1 MSVILNAW
9 LLAVFC
15 TCSTLLY
22 QLIAGSDGSGSVL
35 GLLGLE
41 ILFLTLWVGY
51 WIVLY
56 PTYFTPLRHLPTP
69 PKRKYLTGNKDIYF
83 LDNPWTDF
91 PNVVKSIPNNGLIR
105 YYGAFSRELVLVT
118 KPHALREMLGVKA
131 YDFGHS
137 SLVKLAMKRFTGSNL
152 GFISDEETKRHRK
165 SLLPA
170 FTTAHIRALVPLFW
184 SKAEEMTACFDG
196 ERAARGPDAVISLG
210 EYGSRA
216 TLDGIGLAGMAY
228 DFDTL
233 HKPENELRRRYRK
246 MIMEPTRAFYWIELL
261 SHHIDF
267 RLLLRL
273 PFKKNLEVVEASNYL
288 RGIAR
293 TVIEERKKAL
303 LETKKGGDGGNVV
316 GSVDSKDIITVA
328 LASGSFQGEQLVDH
342 VMTFL
347 TAGHESTAT
356 AFEWTMYELGRNL
369 EIQQRLRSE
378 IRQALKFNDSYGD
391 TGSPGSNPGTIVQDL
406 PYLNAV
412 LSEVLR
418 HYPFIPLLV
427 RVTQKD
433 TSLVGQSIP
442 KGTPVLY
449 SAMAINHDEQV
460 WGPDAHQ
467 FRPDRW
473 LSSSPDTNHNH
484 NNNAQRLGTMGNF
497 SMLTFGAGSK
507 SCIGHAFARAE
518 LACLVAAVVR
528 RFDIELVNAD
538 TAGRIKFGL
547 TNKSAE
553 GMLAR
558 LRPVSQ

>member
-1 MSVILNAW
+1 MSVILNSW
-9 LLAVFC
+9 FLAVFC
-15 TCSTLLY
+15 TCITLLY
-22 QLIAGSDGSGSVL
+22 HLIAGSDGIGSVL
-35 GLLGLE
+35 SLLGLE
-41 ILFLTLWVGY
+41 VLFLALWIGY
-51 WIVLY
+51 WIILY
-56 PTYFTPLRHLPTP
+56 PTYFTPLRNLPTP

-131 YDFGHS
+131 YDFSHS

-152 GFISDEETKRHRK
+152 GFLSDEETKRHRK

-170 FTTAHIRALVPLFW
+170 FTTAHIRGLVPLFW
-184 SKAEEMTACFDG
+184 RKAEEMTACFDN
-196 ERAARGPDAVISLG
+196 EQTARGADAVISLG

-216 TLDGIGLAGMAY
+216 TLDGIGLAGMGY
-228 DFDTL
+228 NFDTL
-233 HKPENELRRRYRK
+233 HKPDNELRKRYRK

-273 PFKKNLEVVEASNYL
+273 PLKKNLEVVEASNYL
-288 RGIAR
+288 RGVAR
-293 TVIEERKKAL
+293 TVIREREKAL
-303 LETKKGGDGGNVV
+303 LQTKTGGDSGNVV
-316 GSVDSKDIITVA
+316 GSGDGKDIITVA
-328 LASGSFQGEQLVDH
+328 LASGSFHGEQLVDH

-356 AFEWTMYELGRNL
+356 AFEWTMYELGRNP
-369 EIQQRLRSE
+369 EIQQRLRRE
-378 IRQALKFNDSYGD
+378 ISQAIISNASDD
-391 TGSPGSNPGTIVQDL
+391 VDNPRSNPGIIVQDL

-427 RVTQKD
+427 RVAQKE
-433 TSLVGQSIP
+433 TTLVGQTIP

-449 SAMAINHDEQV
+449 SAMAINHDEQL
-460 WGPDAHQ
+460 WGPDAHL
-467 FRPDRW
+467 FLPDRW
-473 LSSSPDTNHNH
+473 LSSPPG
-484 NNNAQRLGTMGNF
+484 NNNNSQQLGTMGNY

-528 RFDIELVNAD
+528 RFDIELVNAA

-558 LRPVSQ
+558 LTPVHQ

>member
-1 MSVILNAW
+1 MSVILNSW
-9 LLAVFC
+9 FLAVFC
-15 TCSTLLY
+15 TFITVLY
-22 QLIAGSDGSGSVL
+22 QLITGSDGVGSVL

-41 ILFLTLWVGY
+41 VLFFALWIGY
-51 WIVLY
+51 WIILY
-56 PTYFTPLRHLPTP
+56 PTYFTPLHNLPTP
-69 PKRKYLTGNKDIYF
+69 PKRKYLTGNKNIYF

-152 GFISDEETKRHRK
+152 GFMSDDETKRHRK

-196 ERAARGPDAVISLG
+196 EQAAWGPDAVISLG

-216 TLDGIGLAGMAY
+216 TLDGIGLAGMGY
-228 DFDTL
+228 NFDTL
-233 HKPENELRRRYRK
+233 HKPDNELRKCYKK

-288 RGIAR
+288 RGVAR
-293 TVIEERKKAL
+293 TVIEER
-303 LETKKGGDGGNVV
+303 DG
-316 GSVDSKDIITVA
+316 KDIITVA
-328 LASGSFQGEQLVDH
+328 LASDSFHGGQLVDH

-356 AFEWTMYELGRNL
+356 AFEWTMYELGRNPGT
-369 EIQQRLRSE
+369 QQRLRSE
-378 IRQALKFNDSYGD
+378 INQAIISNDSDDVGNLR
-391 TGSPGSNPGTIVQDL
+391 SNPGSILQDL

-427 RVTQKD
+427 RVTQKN
-433 TSLVGQSIP
+433 TSLVGQPIP

-449 SAMAINHDEQV
+449 SAMAINHDEQL

-473 LSSSPDTNHNH
+473 LSVSPD
-484 NNNAQRLGTMGNF
+484 NNNNNPQQLGTMGNY
-497 SMLTFGAGSK
+497 SMLTFGAGGK

-528 RFDIELVNAD
+528 RFEVELVNAE

>member
-1 MSVILNAW
+1 MSVILNSW
-9 LLAVFC
+9 FLAVFC
-15 TCSTLLY
+15 TC
-22 QLIAGSDGSGSVL
+22 IALPYRLVTGSDGVGSVL

-41 ILFLTLWVGY
+41 VVSLALWIGY

-56 PTYFTPLRHLPTP
+56 PTYFTPLRNLPTP

-137 SLVKLAMKRFTGSNL
+137 DLVKLAMKRFTGSNL
-152 GFISDEETKRHRK
+152 GFLSDEDTKRHRK

-184 SKAEEMTACFDG
+184 SKAEEMTACFDS
-196 ERAARGPDAVISLG
+196 EQAARGADVVLSLG

-216 TLDGIGLAGMAY
+216 TLDGIGLAGMGY
-228 DFDTL
+228 NFDTL
-233 HKPENELRRRYRK
+233 RDPDNELRRRYRQ

-261 SHHIDF
+261 SHHVDF

-273 PFKKNLEVVEASNYL
+273 PLKKNLEVVEASNYL
-288 RGIAR
+288 RGVAR
-293 TVIEERKKAL
+293 TVIQERKKAL
-303 LETKKGGDGGNVV
+303 LQTKNGGASGNAAGPGDG
-316 GSVDSKDIITVA
+316 KDIITVA
-328 LASGSFQGEQLVDH
+328 LASGSFHGEQLVDH

-356 AFEWTMYELGRNL
+356 AFEWTMYELGRNP
-369 EIQQRLRSE
+369 EIQRRLRSE
-378 IRQALKFNDSYGD
+378 ITAVSFDGPADSA
-391 TGSPGSNPGTIVQDL
+391 GSPRPSPGIVVQDL

-427 RVTQKD
+427 RVAQKD
-433 TSLVGQSIP
+433 TSLVGQPIP

-449 SAMAINHDEQV
+449 SAMAINHDEQL

-473 LSSSPDTNHNH
+473 LPSSPGNG
-484 NNNAQRLGTMGNF
+484 NNSLQVGTMGNF

-528 RFDIELVNAD
+528 RFEIELVNAE

-547 TNKSAE
+547 TNKSSE